1 MPRHVDPLVVA
12 AARDNATWCAAVCR
26 ANGIASQVDG
36 GLWVA
41 DAPTPDGYPEAVTL
55 EPGRSPEVVAAALP
69 TGATSVK
76 DSFAD
81 LDLAGAGFR
90 VRFEARWIAHAP
102 VSARPSGLRV
112 VSSPD
117 ELAAWAAV
125 HGGGEAFAPALLED
139 PNVVVLASGDPI
151 TAGAVLTDA
160 GAVVGVSNVFGGASA
175 YDSIV
180 DEAAR
185 RFPGRTVV
193 GWEAGEDLPAA
204 EAVGFRAIGDLRVWV
219 R

>member
-1 MPRHVDPLVVA
+1 MPRQADPLVVA
-12 AARDNATWCAAVCR
+12 AAHDNAVWCAAVCR
-26 ANGIASQVDG
+26 ATGIASRIDG
-36 GLWVA
+36 GFWAA

-55 EPGRSPEVVAAALP
+55 EPGRSPEIVAAALP

-81 LDLAGAGFR
+81 LDLTGAGFR
-90 VRFEARWIAHAP
+90 VLFEARWIAHAP
-102 VSARPSGLRV
+102 VSPRPSGLRV

-125 HGGGEAFAPALLED
+125 HGGEAFAPALLED
-139 PNVVVLASGDPI
+139 PTVVVLASGDPI

-160 GAVVGVSNVFGGASA
+160 GAVIGVSNVFGGASA
-175 YDSIV
+175 YSAV
-180 DEAAR
+180 VGEAAR

-193 GWEAGEDLPAA
+193 GWEAGEDLAAA
-204 EAVGFRAIGDLRVWV
+204 EAAGFRAIGDLRVWV